1 MPKATKTLGKQGLT
15 PRQLEVYNIIKDYIE
30 AASIVIYL
38 LKCFF
43 YFVTGYVGGAT
54 VTHLLINSYIST
66 LCYVAPMCHY
76 SRRRKALFCFLENKM
91 SKYITIPGVYG
102 W

>member
-1 MPKATKTLGKQGLT
+1 MAGIGQFLFCN
-15 PRQLEVYNIIKDYIE
+15 V
-30 AASIVIYL
+30 ASIVIYL
-38 LKCFF
+38 LKSFF

-66 LCYVAPMCHY
+66 LYYVAPMCHY

-91 SKYITIPGVYG
+91 SKYIHISRSYT

>member
-1 MPKATKTLGKQGLT
+1 MAGIGQFLFCN
-15 PRQLEVYNIIKDYIE
+15 V
-30 AASIVIYL
+30 ASIVIYL
-38 LKCFF
+38 LKSFF
-43 YFVTGYVGGAT
+43 YFVTGDQTGAT
-54 VTHLLINSYIST
+54 VTQLTIKLYKSMSY
-66 LCYVAPMCHY
+66 YVAPMCHY